1 MSSNPSYILS
11 VLPAIDRYPIA
22 LRLLHWIRA
31 LLIFGLIAAGWLMTS
46 LNDATPIKYATLYP
60 LHKSVGLLVFALV
73 LTQLVLRVC
82 SPLPETPV
90 GLKVWERRF
99 SKAVHVLMYV
109 LLIIVPLMGYAMS
122 SSYTMSDG
130 VTFFGLHVPELLPK
144 DDGRFK
150 VFQAVHKIAAY
161 LLLALI
167 GLHVAGAVKHRMFD
181 KRGNTDVLA
190 RML

>member
-1 MSSNPSYILS
+1 MSLNSPFMTSAHE
-11 VLPAIDRYPIA
+11 VDRYPVA
-22 LRLLHWIRA
+22 LKLLHWLRA
-31 LLIFGLIAAGWLMTS
+31 VLVLGLIAAGWLMTS

-60 LHKSVGLLVFALV
+60 LHKSAGLLVFGLV
-73 LTQLVLRVC
+73 LIQLALRAR
-82 SPLPETPV
+82 SPLPKTPA
-90 GLKVWERRF
+90 GLKAWERRL
-99 SKAVHVLMYV
+99 SKAAHGLMYG
-109 LLIIVPLMGYAMS
+109 LLVAVPLMGYAMS

-144 DDGRFK
+144 DDSRFK

-167 GLHVAGAVKHRMFD
+167 GLHVAGAVKHRIFD
-181 KRGNTDVLA
+181 RRGDTDVLR